1 MGARLLL
8 KRNDISARYVGQA
21 LMVTQCQPVQ
31 IDYIFWIYKVGQ
43 HCYALLPVMHN
54 DKLYKVLQG
63 STNHVSQAPRIDCS
77 LVMMGVYKDAQ
88 GIWRM
93 PNGRVNVHQLSDYV
107 NTTAEHTQI
116 VFDTPIAPWAIETR
130 PVFTSMEA
138 NLIELSRLQQQV
150 NHLINYS
157 AAIQVDP
164 EEFKQTM
171 ADNQHGAKEV
181 AGLSIH
187 TIRDTVSYLLGSGGI
202 YSGLLNRT
210 FHAVTNALVWTL
222 VIAIIGLI
230 IYYLSMRY
238 GFVQLLTKL
247 CCCWLPTHKYN
258 RNRRVSFNRNREA
271 VVVHDNEGQD
281 NPPAEGGSFWRNG
294 LRQSLRLLRQ
304 EQPPPQPQPPRQVVY
319 NIINNNKTNSPQIA
333 VRLCGDGLFNALV
346 DTGATISLVSTT
358 VFEEL
363 HRHQNVP
370 LRNNNQNPQSITGH
384 ELRTIGAIT
393 IPIKVATIHAN
404 IQSYVMQDCP
414 QDVILGIDALT
425 LLGRGSFSFKP
436 GYLYFGESPV
446 RLSNVPVVASTS
458 VGSPATIRLA
468 QNIILP
474 PRTTT
479 LASVLTDDISKLWPC
494 QRTLVPVTPNTSV
507 LVPNITM
514 PASQGPKTISK
525 LPLINYTENP
535 IYLYQNT
542 TIAKLQINRNN
553 QKNKQKNT
561 RGSGLKPNCK
571 IPSDSSFNDAL

>member
-54 DKLYKVLQG
+54 NTLYFVLHG
-63 STNHVSQAPRIDCS
+63 STDLVSQAPRIDCS

-88 GIWRM
+88 GIWRTFF
-93 PNGRVNVHQLSDYV
+93 GHVNIHQLSDYV
-107 NTTAEHTQI
+107 NTTAERTQI
-116 VFDTPIAPWAIETR
+116 VFDAPIAPWAMETR
-130 PVFTSMEA
+130 PLFTSMEA

-171 ADNQHGAKEV
+171 ADIQHGAKEV

-187 TIRDTVSYLLGSGGI
+187 TIRDTVSYLSGSGGI
-202 YSGLLNRT
+202 FSGLLNRT

-230 IYYLSMRY
+230 GYYLSMRY
-238 GFVQLLTKL
+238 GFIRLLTKL
-247 CCCWLPTHKYN
+247 CSCWLPARIYIRK
-258 RNRRVSFNRNREA
+258 RRVSFNRNRDA

-304 EQPPPQPQPPRQVVY
+304 EQPETPPPQPQRQVVY
-319 NIINNNKTNSPQIA
+319 NITNNNKTNSPQIA
-333 VRLCGDGLFNALV
+333 VRLCGDGLITALV
-346 DTGATISLVSTT
+346 ATGATISLVSTT
-358 VFEEL
+358 VFKEL
-363 HRHQNVP
+363 QRHHNVP

-393 IPIKVATIHAN
+393 IPIQVATIHAN
-404 IQSYVMQDCP
+404 MQFYVMQDCP
-414 QDVILGIDALT
+414 QDVVLGIDALT

-436 GYLYFGESPV
+436 GYLYFGETPV
-446 RLSNVPVVASTS
+446 RLSNVPVVASTRDR
-458 VGSPATIRLA
+458 SPVMIRLA

-474 PRTTT
+474 SRTTSV
-479 LASVLTDDISKLWPC
+479 ASVLTGDIFKLWPL
-494 QRTLVPVTPNTSV
+494 QRTL
-507 LVPNITM
+507 L
-514 PASQGPKTISK
+514 PAAPGAAGRG
-525 LPLINYTENP
+525 
-535 IYLYQNT
+535 QN
-542 TIAKLQINRNN
+542 
-553 QKNKQKNT
+553 
-561 RGSGLKPNCK
+561 
-571 IPSDSSFNDAL
+571 